1 LAFAVDARAPSAAKP
16 PRTVE
21 RWPSYV
27 LALLIAA
34 GTVLCIG
41 VLIDQLIG
49 RGPFGWHL
57 SRART
62 WQGGLEV
69 LVLAA
74 LLALVAGAVRSTLW
88 RAVLLVAIG
97 ELYLRRLYVDLPML
111 VDVLYVEALIGAGA
125 FVAKL
130 CGAARAIDVRAYLR
144 LAAAGIVIWSLGA
157 WMLSA
162 FGLGSVQILRAW
174 TLLLAIPAIA
184 ARQTPLTVYLARRF
198 ATLGGSERAIVAAIG
213 AWFLCLAARTNFV
226 SGFDA
231 WWYGLRG
238 EYALV
243 ATGSVFKPLELVA
256 PVNYYPKLWE
266 LLLIPVSGLHDTSVI
281 EGLSIAMLALIAL
294 SCMAILRPLVPGL
307 RTRLLL
313 VALVVTVPAIA
324 NSALSPKPDLFSAW
338 VLLLACIEAATFARD
353 GRVSAF
359 AWTITG
365 FALAFASKLSAPPY
379 IVAIFAALVVFWW
392 RNGRPHA
399 IDARTERRFA
409 IAIAAAAIVVAG
421 FVTARTW
428 LLAGVPLI
436 GPEPLLHLFAA
447 FGLTLKPPAG
457 LLSGGPSPDWRGLP
471 ALLTDQLFR
480 PQTLGHMVISW
491 IGNVWLYL
499 FALAL
504 VAMALVRA
512 PADHS
517 RARVEPVFIVVL
529 LTGVALLFLYRN
541 PERGG
546 DGNYFVLPLAL
557 AIMIGGY
564 AALKRLP
571 GGMPSRLL
579 LATLPL
585 FVAFQA
591 AYSFVSAGW
600 ATGTRTFD
608 WDFSRTVRDLPHES
622 RRIFEAGGI
631 AYIADYLRAVPGTAR
646 AVGYVDDRPA
656 FRLPATFETLNFYE
670 YWRQEPLA
678 SGAAF
683 LQYLADHG
691 IDYLVMPREDRNPLK
706 RAMAPAAIAAADALR
721 AMPDVKRVDDRDYVL
736 YDLAALHA
744 TRRDTR

>member
-1 LAFAVDARAPSAAKP
+1 MARAADAPTPLAAKP
-16 PRTVE
+16 SLTAE

-34 GTVLCIG
+34 GTIAFIG
-41 VLIDQLIG
+41 ILIVQLVG
-49 RGPFGWHL
+49 VGPFGWHL

-69 LVLAA
+69 LALVA
-74 LLALVAGAVRSTLW
+74 LLALVAGLVRSTLW
-88 RAVLLVAIG
+88 RTVLLVAMG
-97 ELYLRRLYVDLPML
+97 ELYLRRHFVDLPML
-111 VDVLYVEALIGAGA
+111 VDVLYFEILIGAGA
-125 FVAKL
+125 FAAKL
-130 CGAARAIDVRAYLR
+130 CGSARASDMHGYLR
-144 LAAAGIVIWSLGA
+144 LAAAGVVLWSLGA
-157 WMLSA
+157 WLLSA
-162 FGLGSVQILRAW
+162 LGLGTIQGLRAW

-184 ARQTPLTVYLARRF
+184 ARQTPLTLYLARRF
-198 ATLGGSERAIVAAIG
+198 STLGGSERAIVAAIG
-213 AWFLCLAARTNFV
+213 AWFLCLAARTNVV

-243 ATGSVFKPLELVA
+243 ATGSVFKSLELVA

-294 SCMAILRPLVPGL
+294 SCLAILKPLVPGL
-307 RTRLLL
+307 RTRLLV

-338 VLLLACIEAATFARD
+338 VLLLACIEAAAFARE
-353 GRVSAF
+353 GRVTTF
-359 AWTITG
+359 AWTATA

-392 RNGRPHA
+392 RNGRPRT
-399 IDARTERRFA
+399 IDPSSERRFA

-421 FVTARTW
+421 FVTVRTW
-428 LLAGVPLI
+428 LLTGVPMI
-436 GPEPLLHLFAA
+436 APEPLVHLFAKLG
-447 FGLTLKPPAG
+447 FTLKPPAG
-457 LLSGGPSPDWRGLP
+457 LLGGGPAPDWHDLP
-471 ALLTDQLFR
+471 ALLVDQLFR

-504 VAMALVRA
+504 VAMLIVRK
-512 PADHS
+512 PADAL
-517 RARVEPVFIVVL
+517 RTRVAPVLTVVL
-529 LTGVALLFLYRN
+529 LMGAALLILYRN

-557 AIMIGGY
+557 AIMIGVY

-571 GGMPSRLL
+571 DGMPSRLL

-585 FVAFQA
+585 FVVFQA

-608 WDFSRTVRDLPHES
+608 WDFSHTVRDLPRDN
-622 RRIFEAGGI
+622 RRIFEAAGI
-631 AYIADYLRAVPGTAR
+631 AYIAEYLRAVPGTAR

-670 YWRQEPLA
+670 YWLHAPLA
-678 SGAAF
+678 SSGAF
-683 LQYLADHG
+683 LAYLADHG
-691 IDYLVMPREDRNPLK
+691 IDYLVMPRAGTDMAK
-706 RAMAPAAIAAADALR
+706 RRMAPAVVAAAQELR
-721 AMPDVKRVDDRDYVL
+721 TMPDVTHVDDRDYVI

-744 TRRDTR
+744 ARRATR